1 MLATFYSNP
10 LANVFI
16 IMWDYLLHHHYFMPL
31 KLSGRRM
38 DLMDRVQNFLV
49 KQHEKL
55 LNDLLDK
62 YGIPPD
68 EQEGYEDIV
77 SRFLEETYGPA
88 KKMAE
93 SIYNIEQPAILFI
106 GEKDCPICQNS
117 QRELDHFIKLHKDVK
132 LVGIDYS
139 KPQGMLCH
147 MINQEDFEGLLPII
161 AMLYGGH
168 MKKVWSGE
176 IIPPDVYEMYYNIL
190 QSIHNTYEL

>member
-1 MLATFYSNP
+1 
-10 LANVFI
+10 
-16 IMWDYLLHHHYFMPL
+16 
-31 KLSGRRM
+31 M

-68 EQEGYEDIV
+68 EHGEYEEVV

-88 KKMAE
+88 EKLAE
-93 SIYNIEQPAILFI
+93 SICKIEQPAILFI

-117 QRELDHFIKLHKDVK
+117 QRELDLFINFHKDVK
-132 LVGIDYS
+132 LVRIDYL

-147 MINQEDFEGLLPII
+147 MINREDFDGLLPII
-161 AMLYGGH
+161 AVLYRGCL
-168 MKKVWSGE
+168 KKVWSGE
-176 IIPPDVYEMYYNIL
+176 IITPDVYEMYYNTL
-190 QSIHNTYEL
+190 QSIHNTYEQ